1 MTDNFSFWYFTLK
14 HHVGCAM
21 REICLSSVLN
31 LPVMT
36 VVLSSVNVAA
46 IKLFLNPR
54 FKPLSKARHEVW
66 YFFVRFCG
74 AFSRAELLPRNIG
87 RAACN
92 GVLLR
97 ATNADFC
104 EGWHGM
110 IVSHDTHGGTNGL
123 ADRQALY
130 RGACAAFGV

>member
-1 MTDNFSFWYFTLK
+1 
-14 HHVGCAM
+14 M
-21 REICLSSVLN
+21 RKICLSSVLN

-36 VVLSSVNVAA
+36 VVLSGVNVAA
-46 IKLFLNPR
+46 IRLFLNSR
-54 FKPLSKARHEVW
+54 FKPLSEACYEVGD
-66 YFFVRFCG
+66 FFVRFCG
-74 AFSRAELLPRNIG
+74 AFSRAEPLPSNIG

-92 GVLLR
+92 GILLR

-104 EGWHGM
+104 EGWHDM

-123 ADRQALY
+123 ADRQSLY